1 MTRPE
6 SIIEYGDVD
15 LKLGIKSSLPKVRST
30 LALAILFSEITEL
43 DSEIYYSQTHEDG
56 IQISDDL
63 KNKLLE
69 ELSITI
75 EQNNLDKVDVI
86 EKINSNALF
95 TAQLESLIVAFE
107 LIWKLARIDF
117 VEKIAASSERTG
129 GKRFEKVL
137 YLTTNADILHNVMI
151 NNKEGYYQVLLKWI
165 GIQLTIDQQ
174 LEAKLISTLSILSE
188 GAIFKL
194 VDGDSDLIFNQKGI
208 YQSLLDGNETVNLKS
223 DSEPKGPLRILNS
236 LLSESLNPNFNYT
249 NWIASEHDG
258 CNVEL
263 EQYKNRVENYLKLI
277 SKMVDTRFVES
288 EITDENDK
296 PFECNFSR
304 NRIIFGAPG
313 TGKSYTF
320 NKESIGSDDNQEDYL
335 LKNGGEYERVTF
347 HPDYSYAQFVG
358 TYKPTTKKSESTFI
372 SDDNKKVLDIL
383 NDKNKSSQEKYDL
396 LFDSFKEGDLT
407 RLPVLLGLYTDEP
420 FKTRKKDGTST
431 VGDNAVE
438 RNHGRAIRPYVN
450 LNLSDQI
457 DDLISYEYVP
467 GPFMRTLVKAL
478 KNKKTGNIKPYLLL
492 IEEINRA
499 NVAAVFGD
507 VFQLLDRD
515 DSNQSEYPI
524 QASEDMKKYLKKELG
539 GEISEYDQIRIPDN
553 MFIWATMNSADQG
566 VYPMD
571 TAFKRRWDFTY
582 QGINEGENDIES
594 FNHKMGGSQVSV
606 NWNDL
611 RKAINAELITYNINE
626 DKLMGAHF
634 VKKESLK
641 DKETFDKTF
650 KSKVIMYLFD
660 DAAKQKRPSLF
671 SGVDARGKSSKL
683 YSDIC
688 EVYDIAGIG
697 IFNLDIQNKFDNLSE
712 NQGGVS
718 NDILEGN

>member
-30 LALAILFSEITEL
+30 LALAMLFSEVTEL
-43 DSEIYYSQTHEDG
+43 NSEIYYSQTHEDG

-63 KNKLLE
+63 KKKLLDA
-69 ELSITI
+69 LSTTI
-75 EQNNLDKVDVI
+75 EQNNLDKVDI
-86 EKINSNALF
+86 LEKINNNALF
-95 TAQLESLIVAFE
+95 TVQLESLIVAFE

-117 VEKIAASSERTG
+117 VEKMAASSERTG

-137 YLTTNADILHNVMI
+137 YLTTNADLLHNVMFS
-151 NNKEGYYQVLLKWI
+151 NQEGYFQVLLKWI
-165 GIQLTIDQQ
+165 GIQLSIDQQ
-174 LEAKLISTLSILSE
+174 LEAKLISTLSIFSE

-194 VDGDSDLIFNQKGI
+194 VDGASDLIFNQKGI
-208 YQSLLDGNETVNLKS
+208 YQSLLDGDETVSLKS
-223 DSEPKGPLRILNS
+223 DAEPKGPLRILNS

-249 NWIASEHDG
+249 NWIASEQDG
-258 CNVEL
+258 SNDEL
-263 EQYKNRVENYLKLI
+263 KQYKNRVENYLKLI
-277 SKMVDTRFVES
+277 SKMVDTRFVET
-288 EITDENDK
+288 ETIAENDE

-320 NKESIGSDDNQEDYL
+320 NKESIGNDDNQEEDYL
-335 LKNGGEYERVTF
+335 LKNGGEYERVNF

-358 TYKPTTKKSESTFI
+358 TYKPTTSNADNNFIPLLRDIKS
-372 SDDNKKVLDIL
+372 LD
-383 NDKNKSSQEKYDL
+383 
-396 LFDSFKEGDLT
+396 DLT
-407 RLPVLLGLYTDEP
+407 ESKFNELANKISNEIGGNGSRTLLLLLGLKFPDANIKRQITDIAQVATNISSSPDSQINYAIKAAKYLRTE
-420 FKTRKKDGTST
+420 SN
-431 VGDNAVE
+431 GD
-438 RNHGRAIRPYVN
+438 I
-450 LNLSDQI
+450 I
-457 DDLISYEYVP
+457 YEYVP

-478 KNKKTGNIKPYLLL
+478 KNKRSDNIKPHLLL

-515 DSNQSEYPI
+515 ESNQSEYPI
-524 QASEDMKKYLKKELG
+524 QASEDMKKYLVKELG
-539 GEISEYDQIRIPDN
+539 GVTSDFAQIRIPDN

-566 VYPMD
+566 VFPMD

-582 QGINEGENDIES
+582 QGINEGESDIES

-650 KSKVIMYLFD
+650 KNKVIMYLFD

-671 SGVDARGKSSKL
+671 SGVESPRSFKL

-688 EVYDIAGIG
+688 EAYDEIGIG
-697 IFNLDIQNKFDNLSE
+697 IFSETIKVKFDNQINADVDFE
-712 NQGGVS
+712 
-718 NDILEGN
+718 DI

>member
-1 MTRPE
+1 MGKIVLPKHSSDEKDFFTVLKIYFGKNGWVENQDFVDALKMEIGDGQYP
-6 SIIEYGDVD
+6 SSYNKKAQLPKYYGFITIENTTSRSPRQKITSLGKIVYQALEDKDQTAINNAFMVSMENVQFGRNNFGSPSSDSNVETPNVAMHAIKD
-15 LKLGIKSSLPKVRST
+15 LEYITYLELAFILQKLDEGILDYKNCLAEIKSSRTTGVLEFNDENRYSDNKPIMLLVNLGILIIDEVNSQGRAK
-30 LALAILFSEITEL
+30 AITFSPQFKEDYL
-43 DSEIYYSQTHEDG
+43 DD
-56 IQISDDL
+56 ISDL
-63 KNKLLE
+63 KIYN
-69 ELSITI
+69 
-75 EQNNLDKVDVI
+75 
-86 EKINSNALF
+86 EK
-95 TAQLESLIVAFE
+95 
-107 LIWKLARIDF
+107 
-117 VEKIAASSERTG
+117 
-129 GKRFEKVL
+129 
-137 YLTTNADILHNVMI
+137 
-151 NNKEGYYQVLLKWI
+151 
-165 GIQLTIDQQ
+165 
-174 LEAKLISTLSILSE
+174 
-188 GAIFKL
+188 
-194 VDGDSDLIFNQKGI
+194 
-208 YQSLLDGNETVNLKS
+208 
-223 DSEPKGPLRILNS
+223 
-236 LLSESLNPNFNYT
+236 
-249 NWIASEHDG
+249 
-258 CNVEL
+258 
-263 EQYKNRVENYLKLI
+263 ENYFMI
-277 SKMVDTRFVES
+277 SDKDEES
-288 EITDENDK
+288 TSIVKVNDE
-296 PFECNFSR
+296 PFECDFPR

-320 NKESIGSDDNQEDYL
+320 NKESIGNVDNQDEDYL

-358 TYKPTTKKSESTFI
+358 TYKPTTKKSESPYI
-372 SDDNKKVLDIL
+372 SEDSKKVLDIL

-396 LFDSFKEGDLT
+396 LFDSFKDGDLT

-420 FKTRKKDGTST
+420 FKTRKKDGTDT
-431 VGDNAVE
+431 VGDNSVE
-438 RNHGRAIRPYVN
+438 RNHGRSIRPYVN
-450 LNLSDQI
+450 LDLSEQI

-478 KNKKTGNIKPYLLL
+478 MNKKSDNVKPYLLL

-507 VFQLLDRD
+507 AFQLLDRD

-524 QASEDMKKYLKKELG
+524 QASEDMKKYLVKELG
-539 GEISEYDQIRIPDN
+539 GVASDYAQIRIPDN

-566 VYPMD
+566 VFPMD

-671 SGVDARGKSSKL
+671 SGVESPRSFKL

-688 EVYDIAGIG
+688 EAYDEIGIG
-697 IFNLDIQNKFDNLSE
+697 IFSETIKVKFDNQSDA
-712 NQGGVS
+712 
-718 NDILEGN
+718 DIDFEEI